1 MRKTAEVELLSRAI
15 EALRNTAGLS
25 VITTFLGDT
34 SQERGH
40 DALLRIGRDNAR
52 TEYAAIIK
60 RYVTNDTLG
69 ALIAQL
75 RHTRPRGIL
84 VTHHITPNQSDKL
97 KKLNLPF
104 FDTAGN
110 AFLADETL
118 FVFVSGRR
126 PEHKK
131 PKEKLNRAFQP
142 SGLRTVFA
150 LLCNPGLELQGYRE
164 IAAAANVS
172 HGTIGLVMN
181 DLQREGYLIDM
192 GTKGRR
198 LTKKADLVKR
208 WTERYPQQLRPN
220 LLLARYSS
228 RKPDWW
234 KDAYLGRFGALW
246 GGEVAAA
253 KLTKYLR
260 PEVKTIYAATAI
272 PEVQARY
279 ALTKDPNGDTEI
291 LKRFWAFENEPDK
304 NEMVPPLLVYADLIA
319 SGDDRNIETAEIIYD
334 TQISRLLGEA
344 STVRGSFQRD

>member
-15 EALRNTAGLS
+15 EALRSTAGLS
-25 VITTFLGDT
+25 VITTSLEDT
-34 SQERGH
+34 SRDRGY
-40 DALLRIGRDNAR
+40 DALLRIGRNNTR

-60 RYVTNDTLG
+60 KYLTNDTLG
-69 ALIAQL
+69 ALTTQI

-84 VTHHITPNQSDKL
+84 VTHHVTPNQSDKL
-97 KKLNLPF
+97 KKLNVPF

-118 FVFVSGRR
+118 FVFISGRR
-126 PEHKK
+126 PEHEK
-131 PKEKLNRAFQP
+131 PKEKPNRAFQP

-172 HGTIGLVMN
+172 RGTIGLVMN
-181 DLQREGYLIDM
+181 DLQKEGYLIDM
-192 GTKGRR
+192 GAKGRR
-198 LTKKADLVKR
+198 VTKKADLVKR
-208 WTERYPQQLRPN
+208 WTERYPQQLRPK

-228 RKPDWW
+228 RKSDWW
-234 KDAYLGRFGALW
+234 KDAHLGRFGALW

-253 KLTKYLR
+253 QLTQYLR
-260 PEVKTIYAATAI
+260 PEVKTIYASTAI
-272 PEVQARY
+272 PEAQARF

-291 LKRFWAFENEPDK
+291 LKRFWAFENESAK

-344 STVRGSFQRD
+344 STV

>member
-15 EALRNTAGLS
+15 DALHSTAGLS
-25 VITTFLGDT
+25 VITTSLEHTPND
-34 SQERGH
+34 RGY
-40 DALLRIGRDNAR
+40 DALLRIGRNNAR
-52 TEYAAIIK
+52 TEYAAILK
-60 RYVTNDTLG
+60 TYVTNDTLG
-69 ALIAQL
+69 ALAAQL
-75 RHTRPRGIL
+75 RHTKPRGIL
-84 VTHHITPNQSDKL
+84 VTHHITPTQSDKL
-97 KKLNLPF
+97 KKLNVPF

-118 FVFVSGRR
+118 YVFVSGRR
-126 PEHKK
+126 PEYEKL
-131 PKEKLNRAFQP
+131 KEKSNRAFQP
-142 SGLRTVFA
+142 SGLRTVFV
-150 LLCNPGLELQGYRE
+150 LLCNPGLELHGYRE

-192 GTKGRR
+192 GAKGRR

-208 WTERYPQQLRPN
+208 WTERYPQQLRPK

-228 RKPDWW
+228 RKSDWW
-234 KDAYLGRFGALW
+234 KSAHLGRFDALW

-253 KLTKYLR
+253 KLTQYLR
-260 PEVKTIYAATAI
+260 PEVKTIYAPTAI
-272 PEVQARY
+272 PEVQARF

-291 LKRFWAFENEPDK
+291 LKRFWAFESESAK

-334 TQISRLLGEA
+334 TQISRLLGET
-344 STVRGSFQRD
+344 STI